1 MPDFFLVL
9 YVKKFSSM
17 KKKWYILLIISVVFI
32 GCNREKTQEEIP
44 APPCQA
50 EETDG
55 QIEQFCRLFN
65 LPSLGYETENDAVRR
80 NENFADILQRRGID
94 YAVIFAVSRDFR
106 DVFDMRKLRAGN
118 AYTLLY
124 EPDSAQPSYMIYKED
139 FRTHVCFSLTDSLWV
154 SRCEFPLVTEE
165 KFVDVTIT
173 TSLWQNLAE
182 SGYNPLVANGL
193 SEVYAW
199 TVDFFG
205 LRKGDT
211 FRAYYQ
217 AYMLNGEEVEA
228 GPVLAAAFIRSGEEQ
243 LAFRYV
249 QDSVPGYWDQNGVN
263 LQRTFLKAPLRYSR
277 VSSGFSYARRHPI
290 TRVVRPH
297 TGVDYAAPTGT
308 PVMSIGEGVVTE
320 RKYTRG
326 GGNTVKI
333 KHNSVYTTAYLHLSR
348 YAKGLFVGKRVAQGE
363 IIGYVGSTG
372 MSTGPHLDFRVWRN
386 GKPINPLKMESPP
399 ADPVHQENM
408 KGFMEHI
415 APYRRSLNPG
425 FYKDLALKIVDFAGI
440 SFD

>member
-1 MPDFFLVL
+1 MK
-9 YVKKFSSM
+9 VK
-17 KKKWYILLIISVVFI
+17 WLILLAISTILI
-32 GCNREKTQEEIP
+32 GCAGEKESEVIPDQPSSTEEP
-44 APPCQA
+44 
-50 EETDG
+50 DG
-55 QIEQFCRLFN
+55 QISQFCTLFN
-65 LPSLGYETENDAVRR
+65 LPSLGYEMESDVVRR

-94 YAVIFAVSRDFR
+94 YAVIFAISRDFR
-106 DVFDMRKLRAGN
+106 NVFDMRKLRAGN

-124 EPDSAQPSYMIYKED
+124 KPDSAQPSYMIYEED
-139 FRTHVCFSLTDSLWV
+139 FRRHVCFSLSDSLWV

-173 TSLWQNLAE
+173 TSLWQNLEEA
-182 SGYNPLVANGL
+182 GYNPLVANGL

-205 LRKGDT
+205 LRQGDT

-217 AYMLNGEEVEA
+217 AYILNGEEVEA
-228 GPVLAAAFIRSGEEQ
+228 GPVLAATFIRSGEEQ
-243 LAFRYV
+243 MAFRYV
-249 QDSVPGYWDQNGVN
+249 QDSMPGYWDQNGIN

-297 TGVDYAAPTGT
+297 TGVDYAAPAGT

-320 RKYTRG
+320 RNYTRG

-348 YAKGLFVGKRVAQGE
+348 FAKGLVVGKRVAQGE
-363 IIGYVGSTG
+363 VIGYVGSTG
-372 MSTGPHLDFRVWRN
+372 LSTGPHLDFRVWRN
-386 GKPINPLKMESPP
+386 GKPINPLRMESPP

-408 KGFMEHI
+408 NDFLEYI
-415 APYRRSLNPG
+415 APFRRSLNPG
-425 FYKDLALKIVDFAGI
+425 FYKDLAIKIVGFAGI
-440 SFD
+440 NFD

>member
-1 MPDFFLVL
+1 MK
-9 YVKKFSSM
+9 VK
-17 KKKWYILLIISVVFI
+17 WLILLAISTILI
-32 GCNREKTQEEIP
+32 GCVGEKESEVIPDQPSSTEEP
-44 APPCQA
+44 
-50 EETDG
+50 DG
-55 QIEQFCRLFN
+55 QISQFCTLFN
-65 LPSLGYETENDAVRR
+65 LPSLGYEMESDVVRR

-94 YAVIFAVSRDFR
+94 YAVIFAISRDFR
-106 DVFDMRKLRAGN
+106 NVFDMRKLRAGN

-124 EPDSAQPSYMIYKED
+124 KPDSAQPSYMIYEED
-139 FRTHVCFSLTDSLWV
+139 FRRHVCFSLSDSLWV

-173 TSLWQNLAE
+173 TSLWQNLEEA
-182 SGYNPLVANGL
+182 GYNPLVANGL

-205 LRKGDT
+205 LRQGDT

-217 AYMLNGEEVEA
+217 AYILNGEEVEA
-228 GPVLAAAFIRSGEEQ
+228 GPVLAATFIRSGEEQ
-243 LAFRYV
+243 MAFRYV
-249 QDSVPGYWDQNGVN
+249 QDSMPGYWDQNGTN

-297 TGVDYAAPTGT
+297 TGVDYAAPAGT

-320 RKYTRG
+320 RNYTRG

-348 YAKGLFVGKRVAQGE
+348 FAKGLVVGKRVAQGE
-363 IIGYVGSTG
+363 VIGYVGSTG
-372 MSTGPHLDFRVWRN
+372 LSTGPHLDFRVWRN
-386 GKPINPLKMESPP
+386 GKPINPLRMESPP
-399 ADPVHQENM
+399 ADPVHRENM
-408 KGFMEHI
+408 NDYLEYI
-415 APYRRSLNPG
+415 APFRRSLNPV
-425 FYKDLALKIVDFAGI
+425 FYKDLAIRIVGFAGI
-440 SFD
+440 NFD